1 VTTIL
6 APYHLD
12 EQLLDMDIP
21 RPADQ
26 VIEMRLPDAGSSG
39 TWERMAAL
47 YDRVAD
53 AVAAEVREG
62 DRPTVISGDCTT
74 SFGTLAGLQRAGLDP
89 VIVWFDAHGDVN
101 TLESSPSGYL
111 GGMPLRMIV
120 GYRRDLIADRLG
132 LRDVPEER
140 VVLVDARDL
149 DPGEADYLADSAI
162 TRLAVDELSA
172 DRIPDGPIYLHI
184 DFDVVAGLP
193 GALYPAPGGPARDEV
208 AEAVRQVIATGR
220 VAAIGAACTWQ
231 RGHGAA
237 EHVAPILG

>member
-12 EQLLDMDIP
+12 EQLADIEIP
-21 RPADQ
+21 RTADL
-26 VIEMRLPDAGSSG
+26 VISGSLPDGG

-53 AVAAEVREG
+53 AVAVEVREG
-62 DRPTVISGDCTT
+62 KQPTVISGDCTT
-74 SFGTLAGLQRAGLDP
+74 SMGTLTGLQRAGLDP
-89 VIVWFDAHGDVN
+89 VIVWFDAHGDLN

-132 LRDVPEER
+132 LRDVAEDR

-149 DPGEADYLADSAI
+149 DPGEADYLATAAI
-162 TRLAVDELSA
+162 TRLPVDELTA
-172 DRIPDGPIYLHI
+172 GTIPDGPIYLHL
-184 DFDVVAGLP
+184 DFDVVADLP
-193 GALYPAPGGPARDEV
+193 GALYPAPGGPSVDAV
-208 AEAVRQVIATGR
+208 AEAVRLVIGTGR
-220 VAAIGAACTWQ
+220 VAAIGAACTW
-231 RGHGAA
+231 RSGEGAA
-237 EHVAPILG
+237 EHVGPILG